1 MTKKMKFIGSEI
13 FEYEVFKI
21 RDIYDPILKQ
31 VSPIFDFSSPPIDP
45 KFLANSL
52 METMV
57 HHYGIGLAAP
67 QCGLLY
73 RAFSMGGNKT
83 GAICF
88 NPEILST
95 EGEDYFEEGCLSAS
109 GLFLKIKRPTIIKV
123 RYSEFSGVVKEETFT
138 GLTAKIFAHELD
150 HLNGVVFT
158 SLVNTFHLDRAKKK
172 VKRNL
177 KLLAA
182 QREKADTDRLVQERV
197 DTVIAQVT
205 ARAKEKAT
213 SALIHDIPDDLS
225 IKM

>member
-57 HHYGIGLAAP
+57 KNYGIGLASN
-67 QCGLLY
+67 QIGLLH
-73 RAFSMGGNKT
+73 RVFSMGGNKT
-83 GAICF
+83 GAVVF

-109 GLFLKIKRPTIIKV
+109 GLFLKIKRPTTIKV

-158 SLVNTFHLDRAKKK
+158 SLVNPFHLDRAKKK

-177 KLLAA
+177 KLLAE
-182 QREKADTDRLVQERV
+182 QRVKAEADRAVQERV
-197 DTVIAQVT
+197 DTVIAQAT
-205 ARAKEKAT
+205 ARAKEKAI
-213 SALIHDIPDDLS
+213 SALIHETPDNL
-225 IKM
+225 IMRA